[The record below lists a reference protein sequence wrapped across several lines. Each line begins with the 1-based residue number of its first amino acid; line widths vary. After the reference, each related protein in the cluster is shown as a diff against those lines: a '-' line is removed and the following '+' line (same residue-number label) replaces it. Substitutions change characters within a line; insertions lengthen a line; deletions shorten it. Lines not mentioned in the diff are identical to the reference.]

1 MELPTQVL
9 PGSGRLLERAGTFLS
24 FACAVH
30 CMATPI
36 LLSILPLAARAH
48 ANHHHSNGRLEFLL
62 MGGSALLGAVVL
74 VRGYLRHHRSLALAL
89 FAGAFGLM
97 ALAKAPLASPAPL
110 LLTVLGSL
118 LLGWAYWDNHLAGRH
133 CPCCTDTGGA

>member
-1 MELPTQVL
+1 MDLPSHPL
-9 PGSGRLLERAGTFLS
+9 PASGRLFERAGTFLS

-36 LLSILPLAARAH
+36 LLALLPLAARAH
-48 ANHHHSNGRLEFLL
+48 LTHHHLEGPLL
-62 MGGSALLGAVVL
+62 LGSAILGGAVL
-74 VRGYLRHHRSLALAL
+74 WRAYRRHHQPRALAL

-97 ALAKAPLASPAPL
+97 VVSKTGLATPAPL

-118 LLGWAYWDNHLAGRH
+118 LLGWAYWDNHLASRH
-133 CPCCTDTGGA
+133 CPCCITSNAA